1 MRKFCRWPLTW
12 ELRRWA
18 RGLPS
23 GPAVALLC
31 LGLVSCADRPEPQ
44 APADRVIPVRVR
56 KVARLERAAQV
67 SASGAVE
74 AAATATVDFQTS
86 GTVQRVMADE
96 GTRVSIGT
104 LLAVVDPADYQYGL
118 EAAQGQLAAAQ
129 ATSRRAINGT
139 RVQDVERAR
148 VAFQQAADEYG
159 RMKQLYDHAAL
170 TPNDFKKV
178 EAKYLAAKAEYDEA
192 VEGARSE
199 DKEAAQGT
207 ANAAAAQARE
217 AGKRLAETRVIS
229 PLNGVVARKL
239 VSPGDLA
246 SPGRPAFVVMEL
258 NPAKVRVGVPEVEIG
273 KVRVGQSATVHL
285 PALADRDFA
294 GRVEIVGVSADP
306 STRTFSVKIAVP
318 NRDLLLRDGMVAEAL
333 IQTDEKTQAM
343 SLPGDAIV
351 RDPQGARLVYVY
363 FPEQKKVYARR
374 VEVGTVYGTEVE
386 ISRGLDGSELVVT
399 SGQHQVMEGSRVQAE
414 VEQP

>member
-1 MRKFCRWPLTW
+1 MKALFMPMSTW
-12 ELRRWA
+12 ELRRCA
-18 RGLPS
+18 RGLAW
-23 GPAVALLC
+23 GPAVVLLC
-31 LGLVSCADRPEPQ
+31 LGLASCGDRQKPQ
-44 APADRVIPVRVR
+44 APAERVIAVRVR
-56 KVARLERAAQV
+56 KVARLERAARV

-74 AAATATVDFQTS
+74 AAATSTVCFQTS

-96 GTRVSIGT
+96 GTRVSVGT

-129 ATSRRAINGT
+129 AASRRAINGT

-148 VAFQQAADEYG
+148 AAFEQTADEYR

-170 TPNDFKKV
+170 TPNDFGKI

-217 AGKRLAETRVIS
+217 AGKRLAETRVTS

-246 SPGRPAFVVMEL
+246 GPGRPAFVVMNL
-258 NPAKVRVGVPEVEIG
+258 NPAKVLAGVPEVEIG
-273 KVRVGQSATVHL
+273 KVCVGQSATVHL
-285 PALADRDFA
+285 PALPDRDFQ

-306 STRTFSVKIAVP
+306 STRTFSVKIVVP

-333 IQTDEKTQAM
+333 IQTDEKIQAITV
-343 SLPGDAIV
+343 PGDAIV
-351 RDPQGARLVYVY
+351 RDAQGARLVYVY

-386 ISRGLDGSELVVT
+386 ISRGLDGSELIVT
-399 SGQHQVMEGSRVQAE
+399 AGQHQVMEGARVQTE
-414 VEQP
+414 TEQP